1 MGNSF
6 LTPKVSAPST
16 EPVLAPAFEPET
28 LSHPYACKDE
38 KHAEGNHTM
47 LCRFV
52 ANLKA

>member
-6 LTPKVSAPST
+6 LTPKAPAPST
-16 EPVLAPAFEPET
+16 EPISSPASQPET

-38 KHAEGNHTM
+38 KHAEGNHTL

>member
-6 LTPKVSAPST
+6 LTPKAPVPST
-16 EPVLAPAFEPET
+16 EPISSPDSQPET
-28 LSHPYACKDE
+28 LIPAYACSNPDHSE
-38 KHAEGNHTM
+38 SGHTL

>member
-6 LTPKVSAPST
+6 LTPKAPVPVPDPVQAEASAPK
-16 EPVLAPAFEPET
+16 PLVAPHACSNPDHSESGHT
-28 LSHPYACKDE
+28 L
-38 KHAEGNHTM
+38 

>member
-6 LTPKVSAPST
+6 LTASDPDPKPISS
-16 EPVLAPAFEPET
+16 PASQPET
-28 LSHPYACKDE
+28 LSQPYACKNE
-38 KHAEGNHTM
+38 KHAEGNHTL